1 MKITYVLE
9 YYSCTIYQVPNR
21 YIFSIFM
28 SVFFVEPIEE
38 YKASSVRMESEKM
51 AKEISAQIQDMYR
64 FYGYELIV
72 VPAMPLAE
80 RCDFVCEHIIG
91 SR

>member
-1 MKITYVLE
+1 
-9 YYSCTIYQVPNR
+9 
-21 YIFSIFM
+21 
-28 SVFFVEPIEE
+28 
-38 YKASSVRMESEKM
+38 M

-72 VPAMPLAE
+72 VPAMPLAK
-80 RCDFVCEHIIG
+80 RCGFVCEHIIG

>member
-1 MKITYVLE
+1 
-9 YYSCTIYQVPNR
+9 
-21 YIFSIFM
+21 M

-64 FYGYELIV
+64 FYGYELTM

-80 RCDFVCEHIIG
+80 RCIFVCEHIIG
-91 SR
+91 ST